1 MLGNLYAAQLFKAM
15 KSEITGLEE
24 EIAKGNLAPLLK
36 WLRVKVHKLG
46 LIQEGPRLLREV
58 TGEIASSQP
67 WLEYVEDKFSQIYG
81 MD

>member
-24 EIAKGNLAPLLK
+24 EIAKGNLTPLLK

-46 LIQEGPRLLREV
+46 LVQEGPELLREV
-58 TGEIASSQP
+58 TGEITSSQP
-67 WLEYVEDKFSQIYG
+67 WLEYVEDKFNQIYRMG
-81 MD
+81 